1 MVTGLGIQ
9 SDGAIVASA
18 DVQSAFFARPF
29 TGGLALVSPNGAS
42 YSLKLGLATDA
53 NHAERA
59 GGLALQPDGKILV
72 ALCSHPDVNGEHPG
86 AARFLPDG
94 KPDPNFG
101 SNGASYLAS
110 VHCYSEND
118 VGFDGRGRIYLGGV
132 NGQLAQPGRSAD
144 GSDSFFAA
152 RLLPS
157 GSLDGSFGKGGVV
170 LTKYHT
176 PNNPY
181 GEPAHLI
188 VDARGRPVIAG
199 TPGDHVALLRY
210 TAGR

>member
-1 MVTGLGIQ
+1 MQHSTRPLSGSLK
-9 SDGAIVASA
+9 SA
-18 DVQSAFFARPF
+18 VLSAA
-29 TGGLALVSPNGAS
+29 GVLAL
-42 YSLKLGLATDA
+42 SLFLILAVAVRTAAAAPGDLDPKFSGDGY
-53 NHAERA
+53 AE
-59 GGLALQPDGKILV
+59 LAIGQK
-72 ALCSHPDVNGEHPG
+72 
-86 AARFLPDG
+86 
-94 KPDPNFG
+94 DPSFG

-132 NGQLAQPGRSAD
+132 NGQLAQPGRSTD